1 MGFFRRLFSN
11 RKSTT
16 EMEENSEDDM
26 LSTLK
31 EQYQR
36 DIEQD
41 VSAIESVLD
50 SDEEQPEIVEA
61 LPAPDYDSERTTVEE
76 ALLDTEME
84 NFSEINVVEHNSIE
98 DIGNHLKSASIVGD
112 IPSEVSF
119 DPPSETT
126 L

>member
-16 EMEENSEDDM
+16 EMKESSEDDM
-26 LSTLK
+26 LSTLQ

-50 SDEEQPEIVEA
+50 SDNEQPEIVEV

-84 NFSEINVVEHNSIE
+84 NFSEKNVVEHNSIE

-119 DPPSETT
+119 DPPSETIP
-126 L
+126 

>member
-16 EMEENSEDDM
+16 EMEESSEDDM

-61 LPAPDYDSERTTVEE
+61 LPAPDYDSERATVEE

-84 NFSEINVVEHNSIE
+84 NFSEKNVIEHNSIE

-119 DPPSETT
+119 DSPSETT
-126 L
+126 S

>member
-16 EMEENSEDDM
+16 EMEESSEDDM
-26 LSTLK
+26 LSTLQ

-61 LPAPDYDSERTTVEE
+61 LPAPDYDSERATVEE

-84 NFSEINVVEHNSIE
+84 NFSEKNVVEHNSIE

-119 DPPSETT
+119 DSPSETT
-126 L
+126 S

>member
-50 SDEEQPEIVEA
+50 SDNEQPEIVEV

-84 NFSEINVVEHNSIE
+84 NFSEKNVVEHNSIE

-119 DPPSETT
+119 DSPSETT
-126 L
+126 S

>member
-1 MGFFRRLFSN
+1 MRFFRRLFSN

-16 EMEENSEDDM
+16 EMEESSEDDM
-26 LSTLK
+26 LSTLQ

-84 NFSEINVVEHNSIE
+84 NFSEKNVVEHNSIE

-126 L
+126 P

>member
-61 LPAPDYDSERTTVEE
+61 LPAPDYDSERATVEE

-84 NFSEINVVEHNSIE
+84 NFSEKNVVEHNSIE

-119 DPPSETT
+119 DSPSETT
-126 L
+126 S

>member
-16 EMEENSEDDM
+16 EMEESSEDDM
-26 LSTLK
+26 LSTLQ

-50 SDEEQPEIVEA
+50 SGEEQPEIVEA
-61 LPAPDYDSERTTVEE
+61 LPAPDYDSGRTTVEE

-84 NFSEINVVEHNSIE
+84 NFSEKNVVEHNSIE
-98 DIGNHLKSASIVGD
+98 DIGNHLVK
-112 IPSEVSF
+112 
-119 DPPSETT
+119 
-126 L
+126 

>member
-84 NFSEINVVEHNSIE
+84 NFSEKNVVEHNSIE

>member
-16 EMEENSEDDM
+16 EMEESSEDDM

-61 LPAPDYDSERTTVEE
+61 LPAPDYDSERATVEE

-84 NFSEINVVEHNSIE
+84 NFSEKNVVEHNSIE

-119 DPPSETT
+119 DSPSETT
-126 L
+126 S

>member
-16 EMEENSEDDM
+16 EMEESSEDDM
-26 LSTLK
+26 LSTLQ

-41 VSAIESVLD
+41 VSVIESVLD

-61 LPAPDYDSERTTVEE
+61 LPAPDYDSGRTTVEE

-84 NFSEINVVEHNSIE
+84 NFSEKNVIEHNSIE
-98 DIGNHLKSASIVGD
+98 DIGNHLESASIVGD

-119 DPPSETT
+119 DPPSETMP
-126 L
+126 

>member
-1 MGFFRRLFSN
+1 
-11 RKSTT
+11 
-16 EMEENSEDDM
+16 MEENSEDDM

-84 NFSEINVVEHNSIE
+84 NFSEKNVIEHNSIE
-98 DIGNHLKSASIVGD
+98 GIGNHLKSASIVGD

-126 L
+126 P

>member
-84 NFSEINVVEHNSIE
+84 NFSEKNVIEHNSIE

>member
-16 EMEENSEDDM
+16 EMEESSEDDM
-26 LSTLK
+26 LSTLQ

-41 VSAIESVLD
+41 VSAIESILD
-50 SDEEQPEIVEA
+50 SDEEQPEMVEA

-84 NFSEINVVEHNSIE
+84 NFSEKNVVEHNSIE

-126 L
+126 S